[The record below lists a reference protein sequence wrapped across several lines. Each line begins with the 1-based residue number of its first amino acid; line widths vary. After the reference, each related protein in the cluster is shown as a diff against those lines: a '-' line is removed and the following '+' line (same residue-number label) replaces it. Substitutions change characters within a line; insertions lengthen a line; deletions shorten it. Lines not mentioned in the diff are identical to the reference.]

1 MADEKKAVA
10 FLMDAVLD
18 LHTTRSAAR
27 GAKRKAMVTAESLRA
42 LTRNPRDFQKLVE
55 ATLEMAEKFMAKA
68 RERRKALQL
77 VMLEH
82 ERALCVRATRAN
94 SQPPPVISSRR
105 DRRVQSAKNA
115 AAEEANKLVE
125 AARKSGSKSAKN
137 AEALESAIS
146 ELYNLGVDEKASA
159 KLGYFLG
166 RRQVSATASAAE
178 RALAQEGLAARDMLM
193 EQFHK
198 AALGQQEDFL
208 ERVAKR
214 VGDALQGM
222 TDKKAMLREAKEI
235 LRDEFALMR
244 SNALDAVLAD
254 PKLTRQLEAVGFMV
268 KNWDEV
274 KHLKNAKYLPR
285 LFFEA
290 EMGGKVVRIGF
301 DIDHAGIGFA
311 ESRTSFVEDLIQ
323 SGAKADKQMLRP
335 IFDRNNFTL
344 ETARH
349 NRRYLEGVRAEG
361 ERFKAAQKAANA
373 TLSSGKGK
381 AANVTALRDAAAEGL
396 RNIEDLEA
404 AALRLQQMRARLS
417 MMEDSAAKRQLMDA
431 LAEISSILG
440 ETL

>member
-1 MADEKKAVA
+1 MADEKKAIA
-10 FLMDAVLD
+10 TVLD
-18 LHTTRSAAR
+18 ALLEMHTTKNAAR

-42 LTRNPRDFQKLVE
+42 LTRSPRDFQKLVE
-55 ATLEMAEKFMAKA
+55 ATLDMAEKFMAKV

-77 VMLEH
+77 VLLEH

-94 SQPPPVISSRR
+94 SQPPPVLTSRR
-105 DRRVQSAKNA
+105 DRRVQAAKTA
-115 AAEEANKLVE
+115 AAEEANKLVD
-125 AARKSGSKSAKN
+125 AARKGGSKSAN
-137 AEALESAIS
+137 DADALGTAIS
-146 ELYNLGVDEKASA
+146 KLHNLGVDGKTSA

-178 RALAQEGLAARDMLM
+178 KALAQEGLAARDMLM

-208 ERVAKR
+208 GRVAKR

-222 TDKKAMLREAKEI
+222 TDKKAMMREAKEI

-244 SNALDAVLAD
+244 SNALDTVLAD
-254 PKLTRQLEAVGFMV
+254 PKMTRQLEALGFKV

-311 ESRTSFVEDLIQ
+311 ESRTSFVEDMIQ
-323 SGAKADKQMLRP
+323 SGAKADKELLRP
-335 IFDRNNFTL
+335 IFDQGNFTL

-361 ERFKAAQKAANA
+361 ERFEAAQKAAKV
-373 TLSSGKGK
+373 TVSSGKAR
-381 AANVTALRDAAAEGL
+381 AANVMALREAAAEGL
-396 RNIEDLEA
+396 QNLKDLDA

-417 MMEDSAAKRQLMDA
+417 MMEDSAAKRELMDS
-431 LAEISSILG
+431 LAELSSILG
-440 ETL
+440 DTL